1 MLTMALRWFL
11 WFSCLAA
18 FSHGLSLRHSR
29 HQSGGI
35 GSSPT
40 AEEILGSQAS
50 AAVDDVFA
58 RRAADAF
65 GGQDRPDKR
74 NENHRRMRL
83 VASRGARVYDNGRR
97 VQTGPVFQVGLPRQ
111 QPGRGGIRPGRRR
124 FHGDPDD
131 QGQGPGSD
139 PEGEHRQ
146 ASGRLVGHTVRT
158 KTDRSVA
165 VGVGRCSGVD
175 KNAMNKRRAKLRRWV
190 REVEGVERGG

>member
-1 MLTMALRWFL
+1 MLTMVLRWFL

-18 FSHGLSLRHSR
+18 FSHGLSLRHAR

-35 GSSPT
+35 GGSPT

-83 VASRGARVYDNGRR
+83 VASRGACVYNG
-97 VQTGPVFQVGLPRQ
+97 
-111 QPGRGGIRPGRRR
+111 
-124 FHGDPDD
+124 
-131 QGQGPGSD
+131 
-139 PEGEHRQ
+139 
-146 ASGRLVGHTVRT
+146 
-158 KTDRSVA
+158 
-165 VGVGRCSGVD
+165 
-175 KNAMNKRRAKLRRWV
+175 
-190 REVEGVERGG
+190 